1 VPEVTAT
8 LVVYSGNWLTFAIR
22 GLVAIAFGVAA
33 VAVPGLALWALVLLF
48 GAYAIVDGGILL
60 GALIIGRPEARHH
73 TWEVAIIGA
82 LGIAAGVTALVY
94 PGITALALLYVA
106 AFWAI
111 TTGLMAVIAAI
122 RLRREIQGEIWLGLG
137 GLISIVFGL
146 FLIAFPG
153 AGLLSL
159 VWLVGVWA
167 IAFGLSNLLLAF
179 RLRSHRMRLRA
190 T

>member
-1 VPEVTAT
+1 V
-8 LVVYSGNWLTFAIR
+8 LAI
-22 GLVAIAFGVAA
+22 
-33 VAVPGLALWALVLLF
+33 AVPGLALWALVLLF
-48 GAYAIVDGGILL
+48 GAYAIVDGVVML

-82 LGIAAGVTALVY
+82 VGIVAGVIALVL

-111 TTGLMAVIAAI
+111 VTGTLGVTAAI
-122 RLRREIQGEIWLGLG
+122 RLRRELTGEIWLALG
-137 GLISIVFGL
+137 GILSILFGL

-167 IAFGLSNLLLAF
+167 IAFGLSNLMLAY
-179 RLRSHRMRLRA
+179 RLRSHRVRHSA
-190 T
+190 SQPPSYGGAH